1 MDQISRVSVVTSQD
15 DVKCSRD
22 QQRQNE
28 TSTSSLGHCSLLSY
42 LVPWVGV
49 PLVWNSDF
57 SFVDSE
63 IVRDQ
68 LYQLN
73 VYNSMEPDGI
83 CPRVLREVANVM
95 AGASL

>member
-1 MDQISRVSVVTSQD
+1 M
-15 DVKCSRD
+15 
-22 QQRQNE
+22 
-28 TSTSSLGHCSLLSY
+28 
-42 LVPWVGV
+42 
-49 PLVWNSDF
+49 WNSDF

-95 AGASL
+95 AGAISLIYERSWESGESLLAGHLPALFQPKKRHEERPREKHKGFSNLSSCTKL